1 MSARCVLEEKAYCK
15 YEGGNSRSGHDP
27 QTELLGYVRE
37 GGRGRGRARG
47 PRGQKGKK
55 GPE

>member
-1 MSARCVLEEKAYCK
+1 MCARCVVEEKAYCK
-15 YEGGNSRSGHDP
+15 YEGGNSQSGHDP